1 MESTELL
8 KAGLKE
14 YGIRYDNEMLA
25 KFDKY
30 TDLILAWN
38 KRMNLTAIKERTQIA
53 VKHHLDSLSIFDEI
67 AKYPDFID
75 IGTGAGFPGIPLCIA
90 GYKGRTVLVDS
101 LKKRVDF
108 LKVAITELGLENC
121 TAIQA
126 RAEDIA
132 KGEMRDSFSSAAAR
146 AVAPLPVLLEY
157 CLPVLKKG
165 GMFIAMK
172 GPGAAEEAIAAK
184 KALRILGGEIEI
196 TSSFPLIHTD
206 MRRTLIYIRK
216 IKDTPGGYPRKAG
229 TPSKKPL

>member
-1 MESTELL
+1 MENSDLL
-8 KAGLKE
+8 KTGLDE
-14 YGIRYDNEMLA
+14 YGISHNSEILG
-25 KFDKY
+25 KFKTY

-38 KRMNLTAIKERTQIA
+38 RKINLTAIKDRDQID
-53 VKHHLDSLSIFDEI
+53 VKHHLDSLAIFDEI
-67 AKYPDFID
+67 SKYPDFID
-75 IGTGAGFPGIPLCIA
+75 IGSGAGFPGIPLCIA
-90 GYKGRTVLVDS
+90 GYKGKTVLVDS
-101 LKKRVDF
+101 LRKRVDF
-108 LKVAITELGLENC
+108 LKTAINELGLENC

-132 KGEMRDSFSSAAAR
+132 NGEMRDSFSSAAAR

-172 GPGAAEEAIAAK
+172 GPGANEEALASK
-184 KALRILGGEIEI
+184 NALQILGGKIER

-216 IKDTPGGYPRKAG
+216 TKETPEGYPRKAG